1 MDKTSDYIERI
12 NRVIDYIDLNLA
24 NDIRLED
31 LAQIACLS
39 KFHFHRIFYSFTD
52 ESLYSFVT
60 RLRTE
65 RSAALLLSQNKS
77 ITDIAFSCGFNDSA
91 TFSRAFK
98 KQFKMSASEWKKKKN
113 SKIHQDYRNRSSY
126 NIDMNIGQKRVFEP
140 LKVEEKCLDD
150 MHIAYIRHIG
160 FYAGDTKLFQSL
172 YKKLMKWAEPAGVVN
187 YPGTKDIVIYHDS
200 IGITENDKLR
210 ISVGITIPANTKVTG
225 EIGSLC
231 ISRGRYIS
239 CRFEVRN
246 DEYGRA
252 WTQVF
257 RNILPQRG
265 LQPDDG
271 YCFELYPSN
280 CYNKEKDTT
289 TVDIYIPIKRIG
301 RSCYNE
307 L

>member
-12 NRVIDYIDLNLA
+12 NKVIDYIELNLTS
-24 NDIRLED
+24 DIQLDD

-39 KFHFHRIFYSFTD
+39 KFHFHRIFYSFTN
-52 ESLYSFVT
+52 ESLYSFLI

-65 RSAALLLSQNKS
+65 RSATLLLSQKKS

-98 KQFKMSASEWKKKKN
+98 KQFGMSASEWKKKKN
-113 SKIHQDYRNRSSY
+113 SKIHQDHKIKSSY
-126 NIDMNIGQKRVFEP
+126 IVGMNIEQNRFLEP
-140 LKVEEKCLDD
+140 LKVKEKYLND

-160 FYAGDTKLFQSL
+160 FYAGDSKLFQSL
-172 YKKLMKWAEPAGVVN
+172 YKKLIKWAEPAGVVN
-187 YPGTKDIVIYHDS
+187 YPETKDVVIYHDS

-210 ISVGITIPANTKVTG
+210 ISVGITVPENTKVAG

-231 ISRGRYIS
+231 ISKGRYIS
-239 CRFEVRN
+239 CRFEVYN
-246 DEYGRA
+246 NEYGSA

-271 YCFELYPSN
+271 YCFELYPPN
-280 CYNKEKDTT
+280 CYNKEKKSTSALYVNIVEAST
-289 TVDIYIPIKRIG
+289 F
-301 RSCYNE
+301 
-307 L
+307 

>member
-1 MDKTSDYIERI
+1 MDKTNDYIERI
-12 NRVIDYIDLNLA
+12 NKVIDYIETNLDTELQLD
-24 NDIRLED
+24 N

-39 KFHFHRIFYSFTD
+39 KYHFHRIFYSFTS
-52 ESLYSFVT
+52 EPLYSFVT

-113 SKIHQDYRNRSSY
+113 SKIHQDYKIKSSY
-126 NIDMNIGQKRVFEP
+126 TVDMNIGQKRIFEP
-140 LKVEEKCLDD
+140 LKVEEKFLHD
-150 MHIAYIRHIG
+150 MHIAYIRHTG
-160 FYAGDTKLFQSL
+160 FYAGDSKLFQSL
-172 YKKLMKWAEPAGVVN
+172 YKKLMKWAVSAGVVN
-187 YPGTKDIVIYHDS
+187 YPETKDIVIYHDPL
-200 IGITENDKLR
+200 GITENDKLR
-210 ISVGITIPANTKVTG
+210 ISVGITIPENTKVAG
-225 EIGSLC
+225 EIGSLY
-231 ISRGRYIS
+231 ISKGRYIS
-239 CRFEVRN
+239 CRFEVHN

-271 YCFELYPSN
+271 FCFEQYPPN
-280 CYNKEKDTT
+280 CYNRENYST
-289 TVDIYIPIKRIG
+289 TVDIYVPIKRI
-301 RSCYNE
+301 
-307 L
+307 